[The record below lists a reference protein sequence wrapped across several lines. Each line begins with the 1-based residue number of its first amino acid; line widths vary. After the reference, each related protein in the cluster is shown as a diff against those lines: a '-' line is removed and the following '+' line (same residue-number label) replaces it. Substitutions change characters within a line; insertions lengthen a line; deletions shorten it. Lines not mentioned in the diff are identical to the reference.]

1 MNRYTLFAL
10 VMIFVVLILIMFDDG
25 EDSTTITGYADDIHQ
40 SENGFTFTI
49 NDADGNKVKAFS
61 RIEMDDSLHS
71 FKGSYSQDGGMF
83 FVNGFD

>member
-10 VMIFVVLILIMFDDG
+10 VMISIVLILMMFDNSD
-25 EDSTTITGYADDIHQ
+25 DSTTITGYADNIHQ
-40 SENGFTFTI
+40 SDNGFTFTI
-49 NDADGNKVKAFS
+49 NDSDGNRIKAFS

-71 FKGSYSQDGGMF
+71 FKGNYSQDGGMF

>member
-10 VMIFVVLILIMFDDG
+10 VMIFVVLILTMFDGDD
-25 EDSTTITGYADDIHQ
+25 DSTTITGYADDIHQ

-49 NDADGNKVKAFS
+49 NDSDGNKVKAFS
-61 RIEMDDSLHS
+61 RIEMDNSLHS
-71 FKGSYSQDGGMF
+71 FKGNYSQDGGMF